1 MPVWLGVCLFIV
13 ASLGYTGVL
22 RLLGVNAQLSWITAI
37 LIQILILYGFAM
49 AGLLRFGIW
58 FMLALGW
65 LSFGGRWLT
74 LLLGKGKLPYEG
86 LQSYDL
92 WFAIMGVIMAVV
104 LWQSPLIHY
113 DNYSHWALIVKF
125 LFYTG
130 HLPGAADTIISFT
143 SYPPA
148 LALFLTAFVTLA
160 GFGAGPMLVAQFM
173 VIWAALYTVFGLLR
187 DRSRV
192 LMAMILCFVVA
203 LTNVFNIA
211 IRFNNLLVDFVLP
224 ALTLAGIAGVF
235 LYRRHWRWQCFHVF
249 LVSASLLLVKNSGA
263 FFVAVIGF
271 YFIYQLIRTSQ
282 GCWWQRTLKV
292 LGTSVST
299 MVLAAVP
306 FLIWNYHVKHT
317 FTASKHEIS
326 SQAYS
331 HQLSGESTQT
341 ILRIVHK
348 FVTHILS
355 WQSLATKGFI
365 LINVTLLVAW
375 LVIRLIC
382 KKKNYLLGGLV
393 LLDVMAGLYYG
404 SVLAMYLVSMPYAE
418 AIALDGLERYL
429 SSIIVL
435 NLLLGAVLL
444 VRAMDL
450 ALFEQNITQRNLR
463 SFRSLLT
470 KNIYQFATFGLL
482 IFSIIMLVSESD
494 GIAFTNHLNR
504 NELPLQLARIS
515 PQWTHL
521 SQKRVLLVDPH
532 KDDVATYYAGY
543 IAHYYYFTNQAVARE
558 NFMMSAADFRQEV
571 AKYQYVVI
579 PEFHSTFSTMV
590 RKIYHQQVRTGLYRV
605 TARGLVKIS

>member
-1 MPVWLGVCLFIV
+1 MPAWLGVCLFLV
-13 ASLGYTGVL
+13 ALVGYTGIL
-22 RLLGVNAQLSWITAI
+22 RVLGVNQHLSWITAI

-49 AGLLRFGIW
+49 VGLLRVGIW
-58 FMLALGW
+58 VTLALGW
-65 LSFGGRWLT
+65 LGFGGRWL
-74 LLLGKGKLPYEG
+74 LLLTGKGKLPYEG
-86 LQSYDL
+86 MHSYDL
-92 WFAIMGVIMAVV
+92 WFLVMGIIMAIV

-148 LALFLTAFVTLA
+148 LALFLTSFVTLA
-160 GFGAGPMLVAQFM
+160 GFGAGAMLVAQFM
-173 VIWAALYTVFGLLR
+173 VIWAALYTIFGLLR

-224 ALTLAGIAGVF
+224 ALTLAGIAGAF
-235 LYRRHWRWQCFHVF
+235 LYRQRWGWQCFHVF
-249 LVSASLLLVKNSGA
+249 LVSTGLLLVKNSGA
-263 FFVAVIGF
+263 FFVAVIVL
-271 YFIYQLIRTSQ
+271 YFIDQLIHTSR
-282 GCWWQRTLKV
+282 GRWWQRSLKV
-292 LGTSVST
+292 LGTSIGTVALS
-299 MVLAAVP
+299 LVP
-306 FLIWNYHVKHT
+306 FLIWEYHVKHT
-317 FTASKHEIS
+317 FTESKHEIS

-331 HQLSGESTQT
+331 QQLNGESTQT
-341 ILRIVHK
+341 IMRIVHK
-348 FVTHILS
+348 FMTHILS
-355 WQSLATKGFI
+355 WDSLATKGFI

-382 KKKNYLLGGLV
+382 KKKNYLLGSLV
-393 LLDVMAGLYYG
+393 LLDVMAALYYG

-429 SSIIVL
+429 SSIVVL

-450 ALFEQNITQRNLR
+450 ALFEQDIPHRDLR
-463 SFRSLLT
+463 SFRSLIT

-482 IFSIIMLVSESD
+482 IFSIIMMVSESD
-494 GIAFTNHLNR
+494 GLAFTNHLNR
-504 NELPLQLARIS
+504 NQLPLQLERIS

-521 SQKRVLLVDPH
+521 SKKRVLLVDPH
-532 KDDVATYYAGY
+532 KGDVATYYAGY
-543 IAHYYYFTNQAVARE
+543 IAHYYYFSNQAVARE
-558 NFMMSAADFRQEV
+558 NFIMSASDFRQEV
-571 AKYQYVVI
+571 SKYQYVVI
-579 PEFHSTFSTMV
+579 PEFHSTFSTMT
-590 RKIYHQQVRTGLYRV
+590 RKVYHQHVRTGLYRV
-605 TARGLVKIS
+605 TTHGLVKMS